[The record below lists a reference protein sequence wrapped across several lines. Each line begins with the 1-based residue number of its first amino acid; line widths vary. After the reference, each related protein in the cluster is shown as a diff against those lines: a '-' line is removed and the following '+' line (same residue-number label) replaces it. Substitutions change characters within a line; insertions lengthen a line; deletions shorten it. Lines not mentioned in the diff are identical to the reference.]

1 MTAKTKK
8 MEEGIDFIQTCKYLR
23 EEVIDEAWQI
33 DRQTLEEDILIPVFH
48 VLWYF
53 LLFKPD

>member
-1 MTAKTKK
+1 

-33 DRQTLEEDILIPVFH
+33 DRQTLEEDILIPVVH
-48 VLWYF
+48 VLWYL